1 MLASVSAFGSLE
13 LLHPLTSSPAPLSP
27 SFRKASVASLR
38 RRPDASAIEG
48 LQSLAGVLLL
58 GPGDCALSSYRCA
71 RLPINT
77 DPPGNPAAV
86 FTHSPLRPPT
96 GPTNPMTEEQH
107 RAKQAACLVCRKS
120 KIKCEWSA
128 DQNEC
133 KRCIQLEVE
142 CIRPTFHAGRQKG
155 IKK

>member
-1 MLASVSAFGSLE
+1 
-13 LLHPLTSSPAPLSP
+13 
-27 SFRKASVASLR
+27 
-38 RRPDASAIEG
+38 
-48 LQSLAGVLLL
+48 
-58 GPGDCALSSYRCA
+58 
-71 RLPINT
+71 
-77 DPPGNPAAV
+77 
-86 FTHSPLRPPT
+86 
-96 GPTNPMTEEQH
+96 MTEESG